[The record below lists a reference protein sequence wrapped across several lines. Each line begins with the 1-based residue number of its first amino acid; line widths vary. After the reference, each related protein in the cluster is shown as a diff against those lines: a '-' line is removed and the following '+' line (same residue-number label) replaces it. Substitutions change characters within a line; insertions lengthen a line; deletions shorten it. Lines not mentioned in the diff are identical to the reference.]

1 VRDEELRAVCFRAL
15 DALRAQHGDEL
26 PYIGALDQGFVWR
39 NRRVPFLSTQK
50 GIFRA
55 RLQTGPAVLAVQTSA
70 NSPYR
75 DSETDDGFLYDY
87 RSGSIEQADNRA
99 LRAAFELKVP
109 LVYYVG
115 TSPGR
120 YRPEY
125 PIFVLEDHPEDAQ
138 VLLSPGRRTTTGVPH
153 FIEDVIERRYRV
165 VEVRARLHQARFRA
179 RVVPAYRKQ
188 CAVCRLKE
196 IRLLD
201 AAHIVGD
208 SQQRGEPTV
217 SNGLSLCSI
226 HHRAY
231 DEDLVGVTPDY
242 VVQVS
247 RRLLDDDDGPM
258 LDLLKEAHGRT
269 IVVPQRV
276 EWRPDRTRLAAR
288 FDRFLAAG

>member
-1 VRDEELRAVCFRAL
+1 VRDDELRAVCFRAL
-15 DALRAQHGDEL
+15 DALRAQQGDEL
-26 PYIGALDQGFVWR
+26 PYVGALDQGFVWR

-55 RLQTGPAVLAVQTSA
+55 QLQTGPAALAVQTSA

-87 RSGSIEQADNRA
+87 RAGSIDQPDNRA
-99 LRAAFELKVP
+99 LRAAFQLNVP

-115 TSPGR
+115 TTPGR

-138 VLLSPGRRTTTGVPH
+138 VLLSPGRRTPTGVPRV
-153 FIEDVIERRYRV
+153 IEDVIERRYRV

-179 RVVPAYRKQ
+179 RVVPAYRRQ

-196 IRLLD
+196 VRLLD

-208 SQQRGEPTV
+208 SEQRGEPVV

-242 VVQVS
+242 VVKVS
-247 RRLLDDDDGPM
+247 RRLLEDEDGPM
-258 LDLLKEAHGRT
+258 LDLLKDSHGGA
-269 IVVPQRV
+269 IVLPRRA
-276 EWRPDRTRLAAR
+276 EWRPDRELLAER
-288 FDRFLAAG
+288 FDRFVAAG

>member
-1 VRDEELRAVCFRAL
+1 MRDEELRAVCFRAL

-26 PYIGALDQGFVWR
+26 PYVGALDQGFVWR
-39 NRRVPFLSTQK
+39 NRRVAFLSTQK

-55 RLQTGPAVLAVQTSA
+55 RLQSGPAALAVQTSA
-70 NSPYR
+70 NSPYQ
-75 DSETDDGFLYDY
+75 DSETEDGFLYDY
-87 RSGSIEQADNRA
+87 RAGSIEQADNLA
-99 LRAAFELKVP
+99 LRAAFELNVP

-125 PIFVLEDHPEDAQ
+125 PIFVLEDRPQDAQ
-138 VLLSPGRRTTTGVPH
+138 VLLSPGRRTPSGVAH
-153 FIEDVIERRYRV
+153 FIEDAIERRYRV

-179 RVVPAYRKQ
+179 RVVPAYRRQ

-196 IRLLD
+196 VRLLD

-208 SQQRGEPTV
+208 AHQRGEPVV

-231 DEDLVGVTPDY
+231 DKDLVGVSPDY
-242 VVQVS
+242 IVQVS
-247 RRLLDDDDGPM
+247 NRLLEDADGPM
-258 LDLLKEAHGRT
+258 LELFKESHGRA
-269 IVVPQRV
+269 IVVPRRP
-276 EWRPDRTRLAAR
+276 EWRPDRERLGER
-288 FDRFLAAG
+288 FERFLAAG